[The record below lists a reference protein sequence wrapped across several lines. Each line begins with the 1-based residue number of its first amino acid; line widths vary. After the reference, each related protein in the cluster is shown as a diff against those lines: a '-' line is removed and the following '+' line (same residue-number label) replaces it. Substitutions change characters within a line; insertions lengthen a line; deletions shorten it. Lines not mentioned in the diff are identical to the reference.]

1 MNRRVNYIILA
12 IFTLLLIAGLVYF
25 VYWLGKFNASK
36 KPKVYYQ
43 AVFHESVSGLNIAS
57 PVKYMGVNIGSV
69 KKITINPNEPNSV
82 IVKFAV
88 DKSIPLRKDS
98 YAVLELEGITGLK
111 YIEIEGGSKNSP
123 ILVSSK
129 RHPATIKTIPSFN
142 AKLFE
147 ALSSTTDKLNKLL
160 DNLNTILDPKKASH
174 LQNML
179 IHLEKISAYL
189 DKNKYMLKKTIK
201 NFNALQ
207 DNLNQ
212 TVTALR
218 EDIRNLTAHT
228 IQTEK
233 AFTQNFSQLNSTL
246 STFSKNANELIVE
259 LNKKTK
265 EGQFD
270 FKDALLESFRPID
283 STSSEIQKATIKLE
297 NLLNE
302 LQNSPSDILFKKA
315 NPPKGPGE

>member
-12 IFTLLLIAGLVYF
+12 IFTIILTAGLVYF
-25 VYWLGKFNASK
+25 IYWLGKFKENE
-36 KPKVYYQ
+36 KPKNYYK
-43 AVFHESVSGLNIAS
+43 AIFHESVSGLNIAS
-57 PVKYMGVNIGSV
+57 PVKYMGVSIGSV
-69 KKITINPNEPNSV
+69 KKISINPNEPNSV
-82 IVKFAV
+82 IVTFTV
-88 DKSIPLRKDS
+88 DKSVPLRKDS

-111 YIEIEGGSKNSP
+111 YIEIEGGSKDSP
-123 ILVSSK
+123 ILTTAK
-129 RHPATIKTIPSFN
+129 KDPATIKTIPSFN

-147 ALSSTTDKLNKLL
+147 ALSSTTDKLNQLL

-189 DKNKYMLKKTIK
+189 DENKHMLKDTIQ

-207 DNLNQ
+207 NNLNK
-212 TVTALR
+212 TITALR
-218 EDIRNLTAHT
+218 EDIHNLTAHT
-228 IQTEK
+228 IKTEK
-233 AFTQNFSQLNSTL
+233 EFTQNFTQLNSTL
-246 STFSKNANELIVE
+246 SQFSKNANELIVE

-270 FKDALLESFRPID
+270 LKDALLQSFKPID
-283 STSSEIQKATIKLE
+283 DTSKETKKAIIKLE

-302 LQNSPSDILFKKA
+302 LQNSPSDILFKKS
-315 NPPKGPGE
+315 NTPKGPGE

>member
-12 IFTLLLIAGLVYF
+12 VFTLLLTAGAVYF
-25 VYWLGKFNASK
+25 IYWLGKFNANK
-36 KPKVYYQ
+36 KPKNYYQ
-43 AVFHESVSGLNIAS
+43 AIFHESVSGLNIAS

-82 IVKFAV
+82 IVTFTV
-88 DKSIPLRKDS
+88 DKNIPLRKDS

-123 ILVSSK
+123 ILKTSK
-129 RHPATIKTIPSFN
+129 HHPATIKTIPSFN

-147 ALSSTTDKLNKLL
+147 ALSSTTDKLNTLL

-189 DKNKYMLKKTIK
+189 DKNKYMLKDTIQNFNQLQNNLNKTI
-201 NFNALQ
+201 
-207 DNLNQ
+207 
-212 TVTALR
+212 TALR
-218 EDIRNLTAHT
+218 KDIHNLTTHT
-228 IQTEK
+228 IKTEK
-233 AFTQNFSQLNSTL
+233 AFTQNFNQLNSNV
-246 STFSKNANELIVE
+246 SSFVKNSNILISELT
-259 LNKKTK
+259 KKTK

-270 FKDALLESFRPID
+270 LKDALLESFKPID
-283 STSSEIQKATIKLE
+283 TTSNEIKKATIKLE

-302 LQNSPSDILFKKA
+302 LQNSPSDIIFKKA